1 MKRSYGFAG
10 LALLLFAVLVAI
22 DSIKSDDPFVL
33 QHFALDVFEKAML
46 ALAVVTTAYVAL
58 ETRGIKRE
66 RIDLLNDL
74 SRVRSESD
82 RWRSAARVHIE
93 GLGKAIAAQFKVWK
107 LSDSEADIALLM
119 LKGLTQKEI
128 AHLRGSEEGTV
139 RQQAAAV
146 YRKSGLSN
154 RSELGAYF
162 LEDLLSPSSLSQI
175 HPERKLEIVQPSEK
189 SP

>member
-1 MKRSYGFAG
+1 MARIKMFTI
-10 LALLLFAVLVAI
+10 LAVVLFAVLISI
-22 DSIKSDDPFVL
+22 DLIKADDPWHL
-33 QHFALDVFEKAML
+33 TNFALDVFEKAIL

-58 ETRGIKRE
+58 ETRGLKRD
-66 RIDLLNDL
+66 RVDLLNDL

-82 RWRSAARVHIE
+82 RWRSAAKVHVE
-93 GLGKAIAAQFKVWK
+93 GLGRAIDQQFKTWK
-107 LSDSEADIALLM
+107 LSDSEAEVAMLM

-146 YRKSGLSN
+146 YRKSGLAN

-162 LEDLLSPSSLSQI
+162 LEDLLAPQSGLAPNTTQ
-175 HPERKLEIVQPSEK
+175 KLELVRP
-189 SP
+189 